1 MSWPFSSICFVDEGE
16 EEEGEEGDE
25 DEEVTDSGNEYF
37 MPLPVRAAHANEMS
51 KSTVSALCKSS
62 NDNVVPRSFSF
73 FFYSNLNQRKTI
85 VILCPDTQGYG
96 RGTGQQGELRYSTER
111 GGMERIAVL

>member
-1 MSWPFSSICFVDEGE
+1 MSWPFSSVCFVDEGE
-16 EEEGEEGDE
+16 EEEGEEGEE

-73 FFYSNLNQRKTI
+73 FFLFKFKSTKDDCYI
-85 VILCPDTQGYG
+85 V
-96 RGTGQQGELRYSTER
+96 S
-111 GGMERIAVL
+111 